1 MEKNNSNNVWKIVLI
16 VVSIIVA
23 LAVAVMALVRTERR
37 MRRLLGIVEGYL
49 PRKQKST
56 PMEIELEDI

>member
-1 MEKNNSNNVWKIVLI
+1 MEKNTNNVWKIVLI
-16 VVSIIVA
+16 VVAIITA

>member
-1 MEKNNSNNVWKIVLI
+1 MEKNTNSVWKIVLT
-16 VVSIIVA
+16 VVAIIAA
-23 LAVAVMALVRTERR
+23 LAVAVMVLIRTERR

-49 PRKQKST
+49 PRKQKNA

>member
-1 MEKNNSNNVWKIVLI
+1 MEKNTNSVWKIVLT
-16 VVSIIVA
+16 VVAIIAA
-23 LAVAVMALVRTERR
+23 LAVAVMVLIRTERR

-49 PRKQKST
+49 PRKQKSA

>member
-1 MEKNNSNNVWKIVLI
+1 MEKNTNNVWKIVLI
-16 VVSIIVA
+16 VVAIVVA